1 MQKTKSA
8 SHALRQAKRSF
19 YRLKA
24 GQNLIRA
31 QPRSVISAIIMA
43 ESTMPRFARKE
54 GLSP

>member
-1 MQKTKSA
+1 M
-8 SHALRQAKRSF
+8 RQAKRSF
-19 YRLKA
+19 YMLKA

-43 ESTMPRFARKE
+43 ESTMPRFAMKE